1 LINYGVTLRIAL
13 RALARNKLRSSLTM
27 LGIVI
32 GVGAVIAMVGVG
44 QGAEQQ
50 VQEQIASFGTN
61 TVWISSGSPSWRPG
75 RVHRGFWAVKTLTV
89 EDMAAIVEQVPLI
102 REAAPGV
109 FSSGQVIRGNLN
121 WSSRVTGTTASY
133 FIVRNWPMQAGTMFT
148 DDDVTAA
155 ANVCILGKTVADFLF
170 ANEDPVGQT
179 IRLKNLPF
187 TVIGMLAGRGRT
199 GMGDDQDDAIFAPY
213 TTVQKKLQGQDWLQF
228 ISASAISREASL
240 PAAAQIE
247 ALLRERHRIRP
258 GEEDDFQVRTQ
269 SEVAELAQST
279 GRIMTLLLAS
289 IASVSLLVGGIGI
302 MNIMLVSVTE
312 RTREI
317 GIRMAVGATE
327 DDIQRQF
334 LVEAVTLALLG
345 GVVGIL
351 VGTGFSSLLSSF
363 LGWATF
369 ISPIAVLVA
378 AAFSAAVGIFFG
390 YYPARKAARLDP
402 IEALRYE

>member
-1 LINYGVTLRIAL
+1 VINYGVTLRIAL

-44 QGAEQQ
+44 QGAENQ

-61 TVWISSGSPSWRPG
+61 TVWISAGSPSYRPG
-75 RVHRGFWAVKTLTV
+75 RVHRGPWAVKTLTA
-89 EDMAAIVEQVPLI
+89 EDMEAILEQVPLI

-109 FSSGQVIRGNLN
+109 FASAQVVRGNQN
-121 WSSRVTGTTASY
+121 WSTRITGTTASY
-133 FIVRNWPMQAGTMFT
+133 FIVRNWPMQAGTIFT

-155 ANVCILGKTVADFLF
+155 TNVCILGKTVADSLF
-170 ANEDPVGQT
+170 PNEDPVGQP
-179 IRLKNLPF
+179 IRIRNLPF
-187 TVIGMLAGRGRT
+187 RIIGVLASRGKT

-213 TTVQKKLQGQDWLQF
+213 TTVQKKLQGQEWLQF

-247 ALLRERHRIRP
+247 ALLRERHHIRP
-258 GEEDDFQVRTQ
+258 GDEDDFQVRTQ

-334 LVEAVTLALLG
+334 LVEAVTFALLG

-351 VGTGFSSLLSSF
+351 VGTGFSSLISGF
-363 LGWATF
+363 LGWPTF
-369 ISPIAVLVA
+369 ISPLAVLVA

>member
-1 LINYGVTLRIAL
+1 MINYGVTLRIAL

-44 QGAEQQ
+44 QGAENQ

-75 RVHRGFWAVKTLTV
+75 RVHRGPWAVKTLTI
-89 EDMAAIVEQVPLI
+89 EDLRAIVEQVPLI

-109 FSSGQVIRGNLN
+109 SASGQVIRGNQN
-121 WSSRVTGTTASY
+121 WSTRITGTTASY
-133 FIVRNWPMQAGTMFT
+133 FIVRNWPMQAGTIFT

-155 ANVCILGKTVADFLF
+155 TNVCILGKTVADSLF
-170 ANEDPVGQT
+170 PNEDPIGQP
-179 IRLKNLPF
+179 IRIRNLPF
-187 TVIGMLAGRGRT
+187 RIIGVLASRGKT

-213 TTVQKKLQGQDWLQF
+213 TTVQKKLQGQEWLQF

-247 ALLRERHRIRP
+247 ALLRERHHIRP
-258 GEEDDFQVRTQ
+258 GDEDDFQVRTQ

-334 LVEAVTLALLG
+334 LVEAVTFALLG

-351 VGTGFSSLLSSF
+351 VGTGFSSLISGF
-363 LGWATF
+363 LGWPTF
-369 ISPIAVLVA
+369 ISPLAVLVA